1 MVFEKIKEMI
11 AEQFRI
17 DGEDITMDTSFRED
31 LDADSIVNAIIEG
44 KYYSTQGPEFKQI
57 SVNGDTITAET
68 SPVAGISFISD
79 TFYVRE
85 RVVESDGLIT
95 EGRYKI
101 KKTDRVV
108 RVEITDADGKKAWSN
123 YIVL

>member
-1 MVFEKIKEMI
+1 MV
-11 AEQFRI
+11 QCN
-17 DGEDITMDTSFRED
+17 D
-31 LDADSIVNAIIEG
+31 LNADSIVNAIIKG